1 MAVMDI
7 GRYQEYN
14 GPALPRAY
22 GQALAFRTMAE
33 LIRRHLDRDLRLAVL
48 QPGGGQ
54 YYCISLVEGRFEQA
68 RVMWNL
74 NGTSL
79 EIRGDSPSSRASLRW
94 PTLLGS
100 EVSAAALI
108 ESVLGW
114 PRAEAGESTAAVTV
128 AVLAELVA
136 RYALS
141 STRLD
146 LVCGWLD
153 TSGGSGGV
161 EAWAA
166 QLPQVRNKLA
176 CAGDD
181 WKLQA
186 CIAARYWAILGSQSH
201 LPIFIVDVSTGDVL
215 DAAGKVRWSIASEFR
230 SGAGIREMAWKLE
243 TLWRSGAEQWER

>member
-7 GRYQEYN
+7 ARYQEYN
-14 GPALPRAY
+14 GPTLPRAY
-22 GQALAFRTMAE
+22 GQALAFKTMAE
-33 LIRRHLDRDLRLAVL
+33 LIRRHSDRDLRLAVL

-54 YYCISLVEGRFEQA
+54 YYGISLVEGRFRRT

-79 EIRGDSPSSRASLRW
+79 EIRGDSPSSEASLRW
-94 PTLLGS
+94 PTLLDS
-100 EVSAAALI
+100 ESPAVVI
-108 ESVLGW
+108 ESVLDW
-114 PRAEAGESTAAVTV
+114 PRAEGDSTAAVTV
-128 AVLAELVA
+128 AVLAELAA

-153 TSGGSGGV
+153 TSGGSAGV

-176 CAGDD
+176 CAGDE

-186 CIAARYWAILGSQSH
+186 CIAARYWAILGGQSH
-201 LPIFIVDVSTGDVL
+201 LPIVIVDVSTGDVL
-215 DAAGKVRWSIASEFR
+215 NAAGKTRWSIASEFR

-243 TLWRSGAEQWER
+243 TLWRSGAE